1 MVSSRFSRALINRK
15 RPYKWKRKMPHA
27 KAKHVPF
34 GRFKVRI
41 VFINKLTSN
50 FTIIL
55 FQNCI

>member
-27 KAKHVPF
+27 KGKYVPF

-41 VFINKLTSN
+41 AFMKKLTFD
-50 FTIIL
+50 FTIIIRQL
-55 FQNCI
+55 F